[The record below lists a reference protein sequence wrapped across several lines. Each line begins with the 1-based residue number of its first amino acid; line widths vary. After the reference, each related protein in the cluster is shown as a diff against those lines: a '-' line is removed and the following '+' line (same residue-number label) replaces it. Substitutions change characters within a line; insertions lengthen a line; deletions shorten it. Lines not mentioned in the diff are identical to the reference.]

1 MARAKDLIV
10 ADVKRVRRE
19 ISRRLLA
26 ARRGGRLHEELTALE
41 REGERACRDASKK
54 RRGV

>member
-1 MARAKDLIV
+1 MIRAKDRMV

-26 ARRGGRLHEELTALE
+26 ARRRGRLHEELTALE
-41 REGERACRDASKK
+41 REGERACRDASKP